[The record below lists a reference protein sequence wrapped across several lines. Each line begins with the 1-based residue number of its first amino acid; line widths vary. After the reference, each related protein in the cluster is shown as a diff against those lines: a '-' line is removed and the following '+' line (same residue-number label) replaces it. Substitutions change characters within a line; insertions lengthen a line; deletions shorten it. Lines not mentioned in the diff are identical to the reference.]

1 MPKILSERS
10 SPADPIATWKV
21 PTHGSDPK
29 VHWTIFE
36 RSAVGWE
43 RQLCHASALV
53 MPSGA
58 RFWCLGS
65 GIWNTPDVW
74 LLPSRS
80 LFAVTALSTEHLPGE
95 RGQPLA
101 AGRYSSKARGSTL
114 LTRGIHH
121 LTVSQIDA

>member
-1 MPKILSERS
+1 MG
-10 SPADPIATWKV
+10 ATPV
-21 PTHGSDPK
+21 A
-29 VHWTIFE
+29 HWTIFE
-36 RSAVGWE
+36 QSAVGWE
-43 RQLCHASALV
+43 RQLCHASAPV
-53 MPSGA
+53 MPSKA
-58 RFWCLGS
+58 RFWCLGR

-80 LFAVTALSTEHLPGE
+80 AFAVTALSTEHLPGE

-101 AGRYSSKARGSTL
+101 AGRDGSKARESTL